1 MRDNDIHKL
10 IESQEPEKKAALFEE
25 FQRRNS
31 DVFEQKQV
39 KKVKFNYRWLSL
51 IATAAC
57 AVLCLIIALPFL
69 LKSGILPPGN
79 NPSISDGD
87 DIVGVPPHNPPS
99 SVRYFAAADC
109 VANVMNCNLG
119 EYASRFDKPLLHID
133 MYDGASEVNTTMYVN
148 NNDHADIVYLYEQI
162 ISPGKKETV
171 DLYITDKDTHVDIL
185 TEIEKKCVG
194 KCIINNVDVNW
205 FDRKSEHLAAFEYKD
220 NKYYVSLERNLSTG
234 EADPYILSF
243 VMSMLFSDYRQF

>member
-1 MRDNDIHKL
+1 MRNNDIHKL
-10 IESQEPEKKAALFEE
+10 IESQEPEKKAAVFEE

-31 DVFEQKQV
+31 NLFEQKPV
-39 KKVKFNYRWLSL
+39 KKVTFNYRRLSL

-57 AVLCLIIALPFL
+57 AVICLIIALPFL
-69 LKSGILPPGN
+69 LKSGILPPDG
-79 NPSISDGD
+79 IIDEGD
-87 DIVGVPPHNPPS
+87 DGIGGIPPYNSPS

-119 EYASRFDKPLLHID
+119 EYALRFDKPLLHVD
-133 MYDGASEVNTTMYVN
+133 MYDGASEVNTKMYVN
-148 NNDHADIVYLYEQI
+148 KSNHADIVYLYEQI

-205 FDRKSEHLAAFEYKD
+205 FDQKSEHLASFEYKD
-220 NKYYVSLERNLSTG
+220 NKYYISLVRNLSSG

-243 VMSMLFSDYRQF
+243 VMSMLFSDYRL